1 MNTIQLSLMDDTNEK
16 IAYVASLPK
25 DAFLNGDFTSK

>member
-1 MNTIQLSLMDDTNEK
+1 MNTIRLSLMDNNNEK

-25 DAFLNGDFTSK
+25 DAFLNGQYR